1 MQNYAKP
8 YSGRATVHER
18 FSKLHTHFSAVC
30 VLKLAPIN
38 AGTVPMQPPIPA
50 AFPYCPALHTVN
62 AAGIKNY
69 FLRKKTVQTKWQ
81 ISG

>member
-18 FSKLHTHFSAVC
+18 FSKLQSY
-30 VLKLAPIN
+30 APIN

-69 FLRKKTVQTKWQ
+69 F
-81 ISG
+81 